1 MGHCV
6 MLTKDYPDQLL
17 FKGYVCM
24 VIFEAGTSS
33 GSDAKFFYEIKFESR
48 FEDNDRSRE
57 SGKQDLGLKF
67 PQSNYFAVVSGHD
80 LIRLEMQDL
89 FYRTSFC

>member
-1 MGHCV
+1 

-48 FEDNDRSRE
+48 FEDNDRSR
-57 SGKQDLGLKF
+57 
-67 PQSNYFAVVSGHD
+67 
-80 LIRLEMQDL
+80 
-89 FYRTSFC
+89 

>member
-1 MGHCV
+1 
-6 MLTKDYPDQLL
+6 MLTKNYPDQLL

-33 GSDAKFFYEIKFESR
+33 GPDAESFCEIELESH

-57 SGKQDLGLKF
+57 SDKQNLGL
-67 PQSNYFAVVSGHD
+67 
-80 LIRLEMQDL
+80 
-89 FYRTSFC
+89 